1 MRIDDVISAA
11 CEELNC
17 SYESNS
23 LWFEVLINQAIR
35 SHKTTKKLIEKTAI
49 IDVYDNKIVL
59 PADFT
64 KLTGLYLCDS
74 PSKTFFCPDV
84 DFTIQGSTLIFI
96 SPIADG
102 LRLQLTYMGLYLDDH
117 GAFIIPEDW
126 ERMLVSYIGWKYS
139 RRYIKE
145 IGVAVMQNFQREYQT
160 QKLGNI

>member
-1 MRIDDVISAA
+1 MKLDDVISAA

-17 SYESNS
+17 SYESNA

-35 SHKTTKKLIEKTAI
+35 SHKTSKKLIEKTEI

-74 PSKTFFCPDV
+74 PSKSVFCPDV

-102 LRLQLTYMGLYLDDH
+102 LRLQLTYMGLYLDKH
-117 GAFIIPEDW
+117 GVFILPDDW

-145 IGVAVMQNFQREYQT
+145 VGVAVMQNFQREYQT